1 MRAVICTGKRGG
13 RVITNSLTGPIES
26 SDPVSY
32 RVEVNNYNDLFKLY
46 HHALYPHYLSNIP
59 AVYYIENPEQFFRR
73 ISTISDPLPVGCPL
87 TAKKIVLYL
96 SRLKRVDNALD
107 WSLPPNT
114 RTEIKY
120 NTGLDPE
127 QSRAATHYLGP
138 AMVIA
143 PAGSGKTSTLIARI
157 IYLIK
162 MGIDPARIICL
173 TFTKKAQK
181 EMQERLIAKLG
192 EKAKDVMV
200 RTFHSL
206 AYSLTS
212 KLIGEPKIITE
223 RYSILKTLI
232 SGNLDE
238 VDKYITYNLNNLVPP
253 LDVKSEYQEVYIKYI
268 DYLNKNGITDQD
280 YLLFQLCN
288 ILREKVVL
296 GHWQFV
302 LIDECQDN
310 NLAQDVIA
318 RFISP
323 LDNTFWV
330 GDPDQLLYSF
340 RGSDIKRILNL
351 RDIYPNLKEI
361 YLKRNYR
368 CHPEIVTAAVSLI
381 GHNTLR
387 YPIEI
392 TPARTEDGRAVFLNL
407 FDGIL
412 EEYEWVGQKINAL
425 LQSGTDPEHIAV
437 LYRNNSQGEA
447 LASVGLKDI
456 PHYIY
461 KNGVLLFE
469 STEMDTLLNC
479 LSRAQKGEP
488 MEIGRVTTGLF
499 VDLNLL
505 PNTGMAIAYLR
516 KKLGL
521 NYLDPDRLDIIEKIA
536 GRFKNINEFLS
547 WVSKVKFKK
556 KEDDKGKIRLL
567 TVHSA
572 KGLEFPIVFLINST
586 EGHFPSRKSTR
597 PEEIEEERRIFY
609 VGMTRA
615 REKLYMSGYRDKDRK
630 LSGFITEALKAEAL
644 KTEKWQIPH
653 ARCN

>member
-1 MRAVICTGKRGG
+1 
-13 RVITNSLTGPIES
+13 
-26 SDPVSY
+26 
-32 RVEVNNYNDLFKLY
+32 
-46 HHALYPHYLSNIP
+46 
-59 AVYYIENPEQFFRR
+59 
-73 ISTISDPLPVGCPL
+73 
-87 TAKKIVLYL
+87 
-96 SRLKRVDNALD
+96 
-107 WSLPPNT
+107 
-114 RTEIKY
+114 
-120 NTGLDPE
+120 
-127 QSRAATHYLGP
+127 
-138 AMVIA
+138 
-143 PAGSGKTSTLIARI
+143 
-157 IYLIK
+157 
-162 MGIDPARIICL
+162 
-173 TFTKKAQK
+173 
-181 EMQERLIAKLG
+181 
-192 EKAKDVMV
+192 
-200 RTFHSL
+200 
-206 AYSLTS
+206 
-212 KLIGEPKIITE
+212 
-223 RYSILKTLI
+223 
-232 SGNLDE
+232 
-238 VDKYITYNLNNLVPP
+238 
-253 LDVKSEYQEVYIKYI
+253 
-268 DYLNKNGITDQD
+268 
-280 YLLFQLCN
+280 
-288 ILREKVVL
+288 
-296 GHWQFV
+296 
-302 LIDECQDN
+302 
-310 NLAQDVIA
+310 
-318 RFISP
+318 
-323 LDNTFWV
+323 
-330 GDPDQLLYSF
+330 
-340 RGSDIKRILNL
+340 
-351 RDIYPNLKEI
+351 
-361 YLKRNYR
+361 
-368 CHPEIVTAAVSLI
+368 
-381 GHNTLR
+381 
-387 YPIEI
+387 
-392 TPARTEDGRAVFLNL
+392 
-407 FDGIL
+407 
-412 EEYEWVGQKINAL
+412 
-425 LQSGTDPEHIAV
+425 
-437 LYRNNSQGEA
+437 
-447 LASVGLKDI
+447 VGLKDI